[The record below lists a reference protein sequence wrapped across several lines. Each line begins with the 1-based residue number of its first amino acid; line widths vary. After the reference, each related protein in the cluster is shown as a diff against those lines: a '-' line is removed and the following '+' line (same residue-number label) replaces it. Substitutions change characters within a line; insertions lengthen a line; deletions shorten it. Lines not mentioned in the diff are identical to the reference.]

1 MIIQF
6 SFRNEFFDAGNISHA
21 VIADLTGE
29 HSRVFLIEF
38 SFPGIART
46 PEMLFRRT
54 VTLIAP
60 FQVIMQERR
69 ARQIVADRIE
79 LEIKRSPLRQKL
91 EKTRDFI
98 MSQQKVYKD
107 MEERVAISADRKD
120 AIRDALNLVSHPS
133 NLGRKIFVKGDIITY
148 YGIPGVKNISECV
161 MDQ

>member
-1 MIIQF
+1 MDKM
-6 SFRNEFFDAGNISHA
+6 ELLWDY
-21 VIADLTGE
+21 
-29 HSRVFLIEF
+29 
-38 SFPGIART
+38 
-46 PEMLFRRT
+46 
-54 VTLIAP
+54 
-60 FQVIMQERR
+60 MQED
-69 ARQIVADRIE
+69 IKADRIE